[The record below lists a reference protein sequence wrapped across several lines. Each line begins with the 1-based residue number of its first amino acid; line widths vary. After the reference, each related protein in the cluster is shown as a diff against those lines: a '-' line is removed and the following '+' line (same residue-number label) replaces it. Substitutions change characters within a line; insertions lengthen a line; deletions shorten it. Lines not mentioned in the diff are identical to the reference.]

1 MKVLLSIKPEFVEK
15 IFSGEKKY
23 EYRRTIFKKDVE
35 SIIVYS
41 TKPEGKIVG
50 ELLIE
55 RIINDSPES
64 IWLSTQKHAGIS
76 HNFFQDYFG
85 DKKEGYAIK
94 IAKAIQYD
102 EPLDPTQHNKNFRAP
117 QSFCYVE

>member
-55 RIINDSPES
+55 CIINDSPES
-64 IWLSTQKHAGIS
+64 LWLSTQMHAGITRDFF
-76 HNFFQDYFG
+76 HNYFG
-85 DKKEGYAIK
+85 DRKEGYAIK

-102 EPLDPTQHNKNFRAP
+102 EPFDPIQHDKNFKAP
-117 QSFCYVE
+117 QSFCYVD

>member
-15 IFSGEKKY
+15 IFSGEKRY

-35 SIIVYS
+35 SIIVYA

-55 RIINDSPES
+55 YIINDSPEY
-64 IWLSTQKHAGIS
+64 IWSTTKKHSGIS
-76 HNFFQDYFG
+76 HSFFQEYFG

-94 IAKAIQYD
+94 IARVIQYD
-102 EPLDPTQHNKNFRAP
+102 VPYDPTLNDKNFRAP